1 MACRLVLCLLTLLPF
16 AASAQNN
23 DAPERTALF
32 AYFSYN
38 TVLQQMKG
46 MDEVEKNIASLR
58 AQYDAEMKRAEE
70 EFNTKYEEFLENQR
84 SLAPSIYKKR
94 QAELTDM
101 MQKNIACWYAVRYW
115 NIAFKAEA
123 NRLLEQARKDAMA
136 PLKQKVVTAVRN
148 IGKQHG
154 YAFILNSDNNT
165 LTYADPTL
173 GDDITQEILK
183 AVE

>member
-1 MACRLVLCLLTLLPF
+1 MQLHTSRHMACRLVLCLLTLLPF

-101 MQKNIACWYAVRYW
+101 MQKNIA
-115 NIAFKAEA
+115 FKAES